1 MLEISNLALPL
12 DAGLEGKQAEKL
24 VRRAAARALNV
35 APSDIAEIRL
45 LKRSIDAR
53 KKHDVH
59 FVATLGIELTGGAQA
74 EAAAIEA
81 AALRKGAANVK
92 AHRPY
97 EPLRVPQ
104 VGDSPQ
110 AQNEPR
116 PIVVGT
122 GPAGLFCAL
131 YLARAG
137 LRPLV
142 VERGAAVDERMAAVD
157 AFNAGEPLDPHTNI
171 QYGEGGAGTFSDG
184 KLTTN
189 IKSPWA
195 QHVLHLFVEAGA
207 PEEILWQAKP
217 HIGTDLLVDIV
228 RNIRKQIEQA
238 GGEVRFNTQLT
249 ALHFENGHLTQAEI
263 TSLQPTQ
270 TLRGRS
276 TNCPDTARFETTA
289 ESIPASR
296 VVLACGHSARDTFE
310 LVRDVGVHMEQKP
323 FSVGVRIEHP
333 QQLINRS
340 QYGKAV
346 SHPALGAADYK
357 LSMHLRPQKGEE
369 QGRGVYTFCMCPG
382 GEVVCAASEPEGVVV
397 NGMSRFARDGQNA
410 NSALLVGV
418 GPEDFDGEDPLAG
431 VKLQREMEQAAYRT
445 AIAAGGEPYQ
455 APAQTVGD
463 FLAHRAG
470 GPSKQVKPTYARG
483 VAWCDL
489 HECLPPFV
497 ARAMEQALPQLDRRL
512 HGFADPQAV
521 LTGVETRSSSP
532 VRIVRGKNMQAQL
545 AAAPVSGCVQD
556 EVLSPA
562 QLVPEPTSG
571 GAQDQAQAKT
581 QAAPESSA
589 AANRQPADVAALEP
603 ETGLYPCGEG
613 AGYAGGIMSAAC
625 DGLRVASALV
635 ESLRPE

>member
-35 APSDIAEIRL
+35 APNDIAEIRL
-45 LKRSIDAR
+45 LKRSVDAR

-59 FVATLGIELTGGAQA
+59 FVATLGVELTGGAQA
-74 EAAAIEA
+74 EAAVIEA
-81 AALRKGAANVK
+81 AAHRKGAANVK

-97 EPLRVPQ
+97 EPLQVPQ
-104 VGDSPQ
+104 VGVSPQ
-110 AQNEPR
+110 AQDEPR

-228 RNIRKQIEQA
+228 RNIRKQVEQA

-249 ALHFENGHLTQAEI
+249 ALHFENGHLAQAEI

-276 TNCPDTARFETTA
+276 TNCPETARSEA
-289 ESIPASR
+289 AVELIPASR

-310 LVRDVGVHMEQKP
+310 LVRDAGVHMEQKP

-340 QYGKAV
+340 QYGKAAD
-346 SHPALGAADYK
+346 HPALGAADYK

-431 VKLQREMEQAAYRT
+431 IKLQREMEQAAYRT

-545 AAAPVSGCVQD
+545 AAAPAPDC
-556 EVLSPA
+556 A
-562 QLVPEPTSG
+562 QS
-571 GAQDQAQAKT
+571 GAQT
-581 QAAPESSA
+581 QAPSGSQAANPRPADA
-589 AANRQPADVAALEP
+589 AAPEP

>member
-1 MLEISNLALPL
+1 M
-12 DAGLEGKQAEKL
+12 
-24 VRRAAARALNV
+24 
-35 APSDIAEIRL
+35 
-45 LKRSIDAR
+45 
-53 KKHDVH
+53 H
-59 FVATLGIELTGGAQA
+59 FVATLGVELAGGAKA

-238 GGEVRFNTQLT
+238 GGEVCFKTQLA

-263 TSLQPTQ
+263 TQPEPVTE
-270 TLRGRS
+270 L
-276 TNCPDTARFETTA
+276 
-289 ESIPASR
+289 IPASR

-310 LVRDVGVHMEQKP
+310 LVRDAGVHMEQKP

-340 QYGKAV
+340 QYGKAAD
-346 SHPALGAADYK
+346 HPALGAADYK

-431 VKLQREMEQAAYRT
+431 IKLQREMEQAAYRT

-463 FLAHRAG
+463 FLAHQAG

-545 AAAPVSGCVQD
+545 AATSASDCAQVDAEARVQARPGTQ
-556 EVLSPA
+556 V
-562 QLVPEPTSG
+562 
-571 GAQDQAQAKT
+571 QAV
-581 QAAPESSA
+581 PESSA
-589 AANRQPADVAALEP
+589 VAEGQPANVVALEP

>member
-12 DAGLEGKQAEKL
+12 DAGLEGRQAEKL

-35 APSDIAEIRL
+35 APNDIAEIRL
-45 LKRSIDAR
+45 LKRSVDAR

-59 FVATLGIELTGGAQA
+59 FVATLGVELTGGAQA

-81 AALRKGAANVK
+81 AAHRKGAANVK

-97 EPLRVPQ
+97 EPLQVPQ
-104 VGDSPQ
+104 VGASRQ
-110 AQNEPR
+110 AQDESR

-157 AFNAGEPLDPHTNI
+157 AFNAGEPLDSHTNI

-276 TNCPDTARFETTA
+276 TNCPETARSEA
-289 ESIPASR
+289 AVESIPASR

-310 LVRDVGVHMEQKP
+310 LVRDAGVHMEQKP

-340 QYGKAV
+340 QYGKAAD
-346 SHPALGAADYK
+346 HPALGAADYK

-369 QGRGVYTFCMCPG
+369 RGRGVYTFCMCPG

-397 NGMSRFARDGQNA
+397 NGMSRFARDGRNA

-489 HECLPPFV
+489 HECLPSFV

-545 AAAPVSGCVQD
+545 VAP
-556 EVLSPA
+556 
-562 QLVPEPTSG
+562 
-571 GAQDQAQAKT
+571 
-581 QAAPESSA
+581 
-589 AANRQPADVAALEP
+589 PADAAVPEP

-635 ESLRPE
+635 ETLRPE

>member
-45 LKRSIDAR
+45 LKRSVDAR

-59 FVATLGIELTGGAQA
+59 FVATLGIELAGGAQA
-74 EAAAIEA
+74 EAVAIEA
-81 AALRKGAANVK
+81 AAHRKGAANVK

-97 EPLRVPQ
+97 EPLQVPQ
-104 VGDSPQ
+104 VGASRQ
-110 AQNEPR
+110 AQDEPR

-131 YLARAG
+131 FLARAG

-142 VERGAAVDERMAAVD
+142 AERGAAVDERMAAVD

-310 LVRDVGVHMEQKP
+310 LVRDAGVHMEQKP

-340 QYGKAV
+340 QYGKAAD
-346 SHPALGAADYK
+346 HPALGAADYK

-431 VKLQREMEQAAYRT
+431 VKLQREMEQVAYRT

-545 AAAPVSGCVQD
+545 ADDP
-556 EVLSPA
+556 P
-562 QLVPEPTSG
+562 
-571 GAQDQAQAKT
+571 
-581 QAAPESSA
+581 
-589 AANRQPADVAALEP
+589 AANGQPADVVAPEP

-625 DGLRVASALV
+625 DGLRVASALA